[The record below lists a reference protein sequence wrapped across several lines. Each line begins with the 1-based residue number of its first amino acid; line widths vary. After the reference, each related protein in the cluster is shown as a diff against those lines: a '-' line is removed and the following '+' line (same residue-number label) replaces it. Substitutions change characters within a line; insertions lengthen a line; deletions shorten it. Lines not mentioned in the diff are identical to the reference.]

1 MKSYENHDKPVIQ
14 KTPFLP
20 SNDHFN
26 IIWIE
31 TRNCDPKPFI
41 TFKITE
47 EKSSLKIERPLKI
60 ILDFVKLKIGTRF
73 MKKLFEEIDIPKAN
87 LKKPHVENSEFP
99 ENEAVN
105 RNFDLFR
112 SIFHSL
118 ELETSQL
125 VFLIQLYKSA
135 IQVSVDKIKKL
146 TKLEPHI
153 ESKISFTGLRV
164 QIKTNFSRFQG
175 ILGPGSGELKFS
187 LHNVPHSS
195 SLFPDLYNPRIVA
208 EFDSEALVFTL
219 PINLM
224 DKLNDLLHDVNDLLP
239 DGSRK
244 SSIRPKSPV
253 KTPLKHTKQEFKND
267 FHSGGFSFVTD
278 EIWTEK
284 SKAGKLIFESDSN
297 GSRVTWRYK
306 ELRSLMGMKFTPVPI
321 NRTSDSTTLVINDS
335 IPVELQ
341 FYDSLLLQ
349 FVTLKTFNVRELDPV
364 TIDLSNVKIVSST
377 WRFKMSHFP
386 DLKIQPL
393 SAFALVGSC
402 TLDSIYAPENIS
414 NMTLSLN
421 LQNIVIGIE
430 KEVQIRF
437 TKVSTVVEKWPE
449 VTKLHSKQFIRV
461 KALDNKSLRMISVLD
476 KNFTEVGI
484 NIFDG
489 NRSSKTVE
497 FEVGMDDIKVFINQR
512 ILQTLSRLLQQKKSR
527 SFYYLENRTC
537 CDVTISQSRVR
548 RVQKIPAYTTGD
560 LFIPYPNDNFQLN
573 LKSDGIK
580 PDQINRNLNLY
591 KIGSSEQN
599 KKFDSGVEV
608 YQDGNKFV
616 VEGCQA
622 LLNETKFT
630 ITLEAGFQIDVLTSD
645 WLSNQRIIMKTILRL
660 IIFKSLVLSKLI
672 QERLKHFRFL

>member
-1 MKSYENHDKPVIQ
+1 
-14 KTPFLP
+14 
-20 SNDHFN
+20 
-26 IIWIE
+26 
-31 TRNCDPKPFI
+31 
-41 TFKITE
+41 
-47 EKSSLKIERPLKI
+47 
-60 ILDFVKLKIGTRF
+60 
-73 MKKLFEEIDIPKAN
+73 
-87 LKKPHVENSEFP
+87 
-99 ENEAVN
+99 
-105 RNFDLFR
+105 
-112 SIFHSL
+112 
-118 ELETSQL
+118 
-125 VFLIQLYKSA
+125 
-135 IQVSVDKIKKL
+135 
-146 TKLEPHI
+146 
-153 ESKISFTGLRV
+153 
-164 QIKTNFSRFQG
+164 
-175 ILGPGSGELKFS
+175 
-187 LHNVPHSS
+187 
-195 SLFPDLYNPRIVA
+195 
-208 EFDSEALVFTL
+208 
-219 PINLM
+219 M

-321 NRTSDSTTLVINDS
+321 NRTSDSTPLVVNDS

-386 DLKIQPL
+386 DVKIQPL

-476 KNFTEVGI
+476 KNSPKLVSIFLMEIEVR
-484 NIFDG
+484 
-489 NRSSKTVE
+489 NR
-497 FEVGMDDIKVFINQR
+497 
-512 ILQTLSRLLQQKKSR
+512 
-527 SFYYLENRTC
+527 
-537 CDVTISQSRVR
+537 
-548 RVQKIPAYTTGD
+548 
-560 LFIPYPNDNFQLN
+560 LN
-573 LKSDGIK
+573 LKLEWTILKFLLIK
-580 PDQINRNLNLY
+580 ESCKHFPVYCNKRKVDRSIIW
-591 KIGSSEQN
+591 KIEHVVTSQFHNQEYVEY
-599 KKFDSGVEV
+599 KKF
-608 YQDGNKFV
+608 
-616 VEGCQA
+616 
-622 LLNETKFT
+622 
-630 ITLEAGFQIDVLTSD
+630 
-645 WLSNQRIIMKTILRL
+645 RL
-660 IIFKSLVLSKLI
+660 IQRVIYLSHIQMTIFN
-672 QERLKHFRFL
+672 

>member
-1 MKSYENHDKPVIQ
+1 
-14 KTPFLP
+14 
-20 SNDHFN
+20 
-26 IIWIE
+26 
-31 TRNCDPKPFI
+31 
-41 TFKITE
+41 
-47 EKSSLKIERPLKI
+47 
-60 ILDFVKLKIGTRF
+60 
-73 MKKLFEEIDIPKAN
+73 
-87 LKKPHVENSEFP
+87 
-99 ENEAVN
+99 
-105 RNFDLFR
+105 
-112 SIFHSL
+112 
-118 ELETSQL
+118 
-125 VFLIQLYKSA
+125 
-135 IQVSVDKIKKL
+135 
-146 TKLEPHI
+146 
-153 ESKISFTGLRV
+153 
-164 QIKTNFSRFQG
+164 
-175 ILGPGSGELKFS
+175 
-187 LHNVPHSS
+187 
-195 SLFPDLYNPRIVA
+195 
-208 EFDSEALVFTL
+208 
-219 PINLM
+219 M

-306 ELRSLMGMKFTPVPI
+306 ELRSLTGMKFTPVPI
-321 NRTSDSTTLVINDS
+321 NRTSDSTPLVVNDS

-489 NRSSKTVE
+489 NRSSKSIE

-573 LKSDGIK
+573 LKSDGLK

-591 KIGSSEQN
+591 KIGSSEKILIN

-630 ITLEAGFQIDVLTSD
+630 ITLEAGFHIDVLTSD

-660 IIFKSLVLSKLI
+660 IIFKSLVLLKSI
-672 QERLKHFRFL
+672 QERLKHFRFLSNRSS

>member
-14 KTPFLP
+14 KNPFLP

-73 MKKLFEEIDIPKAN
+73 MKKLFEEIDIPKSN
-87 LKKPHVENSEFP
+87 LKKSSAQVENSEFP

-135 IQVSVDKIKKL
+135 IQVSVDKIKNL

-153 ESKISFTGLRV
+153 ESMISFTGLRV

-195 SLFPDLYNPRIVA
+195 SLVPDLYNPRIVA
-208 EFDSEALVFTL
+208 EFDSEALVFTI

-239 DGSRK
+239 DSSRK
-244 SSIRPKSPV
+244 RPKSPNV
-253 KTPLKHTKQEFKND
+253 KTPLKHTKREFKND

-278 EIWTEK
+278 EVWTK
-284 SKAGKLIFESDSN
+284 DSNAGKLIFESDSS
-297 GSRVTWRYK
+297 GSRVTWKYR
-306 ELRSLMGMKFTPVPI
+306 ELRSLSGMKFTPVPI
-321 NRTSDSTTLVINDS
+321 NRTSDMASQVVNDS

-341 FYDSLLLQ
+341 FYDALLLQ

-364 TIDLSNVKIVSST
+364 TIDLTNVKIVSST
-377 WRFKMSHFP
+377 WRFKMENFP
-386 DLKIQPL
+386 GLKIQPL

-402 TLDSIYAPENIS
+402 NLDSIYAPENIS
-414 NMTLSLN
+414 NLTLSLN
-421 LQNIVIGIE
+421 LKNIVIGIE

-437 TKVSTVVEKWPE
+437 TKVSTVVEKWPD
-449 VTKLHSKQFIRV
+449 VTKLHSKQYIRM
-461 KALDNKSLRMISVLD
+461 KALDKKSLRMISVLD
-476 KNFTEVGI
+476 KNFTEIGMNV
-484 NIFDG
+484 FDG
-489 NRSSKTVE
+489 GLGTPGPNRSKSFE
-497 FEVGMDDIKVFINQR
+497 FEVGMDELKVFINQR
-512 ILQTLSRLLQQKKSR
+512 ILQTLSRLLQKKKSR

-537 CDVTISQSRVR
+537 CDITISQLRVR
-548 RVQKIPAYTTGD
+548 REQTVAAYETED
-560 LFIPYPNDNFQLN
+560 IFIPYPNEKFQLK
-573 LKSDGIK
+573 LKSDGLK
-580 PDQINRNLNLY
+580 PDQIIKHLNLY
-591 KIGSSEQN
+591 KIGSSIKN
-599 KKFDSGVEV
+599 KKFDSGIEI
-608 YQDGNKFV
+608 YQEGNKFI
-616 VEGCQA
+616 VEGCQS
-622 LLNETKFT
+622 LQNETRFT
-630 ITLEAGFQIDVLTSD
+630 ITIQEGFQLHRSP
-645 WLSNQRIIMKTILRL
+645 
-660 IIFKSLVLSKLI
+660 F
-672 QERLKHFRFL
+672 